1 MIRQIKLLTKL
12 QICNSF
18 GINEVRFTKE
28 KKKKV
33 RFYGLAAVWVVLI
46 ACFLSYV
53 AGMAVMLAKLN
64 MAQFIPSALF
74 AITSVMVFIV
84 TFFKT
89 GNTIF
94 QQKAFEQQI
103 ALPVSK
109 TAIIVSRFL
118 SMYVTNLVLTSM
130 VMIAGSVVYGV
141 LMHPA
146 VSFYVYGVFSIVLLP
161 LLPITLATIIGAVI
175 TAISAR
181 MKHKSLVETVL
192 TLALAILIIGG
203 SMVFSGSGQTEIEGM
218 VQNLAE
224 TMEQQIGSMYPP
236 ALWVGNA
243 MVSGNFW
250 DFILFALVSL
260 VTFGVFLVVLQKYF
274 LGICTA
280 LATSSG
286 KKSYHLTELSTS
298 SIRKAL
304 WKKELKRYF
313 ASTVYVTNTMI
324 GYAMMVLLSAV
335 ILVAGIENIN
345 VVAGA
350 ESMGQALDLEGMIRK
365 LFPFVLSFMPA
376 MMPMTAASISM
387 EGKQWW
393 IMQSLPVR
401 KKDIILGKV
410 LANIT
415 VVAPFYLVAEVLTFL
430 AFRPDLQEGVW
441 LVLIPAVYI
450 LFSVVVGIVINLH
463 FPVFDWENETRV
475 IKQSTSTFLTMLT
488 AAVIGIIPAG
498 ILLAVPDGFVSVYMA
513 TVVCIVL
520 VATVVLWRKQCVK
533 EKVLQ

>member
-33 RFYGLAAVWVVLI
+33 RFYGLAAVWAVLI
-46 ACFLSYV
+46 VFFLCYV
-53 AGMAVMLAKLN
+53 AGIAVFLTELN
-64 MAQFIPSALF
+64 MAQLIPSLLC
-74 AITSVMVFIV
+74 AITSVIVFIF
-84 TFFKT
+84 TFLKT

-103 ALPVSK
+103 VLPVSK

-118 SMYVTNLVLTSM
+118 SMYVTNLVFTSV

-161 LLPITLATIIGAVI
+161 LFPITLATIIGAVI

-181 MKHKSLVETVL
+181 MKHKSLVEIVL
-192 TLALAILIIGG
+192 TMVFVVLIIGG
-203 SMVFSGSGQTEIEGM
+203 SMLCSDSGQAEIEGM
-218 VQNLAE
+218 IQNLAG
-224 TMEQQIGSMYPP
+224 TMEQQIGNMYPP

-243 MVSGNFW
+243 MVSGKFG
-250 DFILFALVSL
+250 DFILFVLVSL
-260 VTFGVFLVVLQKYF
+260 GTFGVFISILQKYF

-280 LATSSG
+280 LAVSSG
-286 KKSYHLTELSTS
+286 KKSYHLTKLSTS

-313 ASTVYVTNTMI
+313 ASTVYVTNTMVC
-324 GYAMMVLLSAV
+324 YVMMVLICAV

-345 VVAGA
+345 IVAGA
-350 ESMGQALDLEGMIRK
+350 ESMEQTLDMEAMIRK

-376 MMPMTAASISM
+376 MMPMTASSISM

-393 IMQSLPVR
+393 ILQSLPVR
-401 KKDIILGKV
+401 GKDIVVGKV

-415 VVAPFYLVAEVLTFL
+415 VVTPFYLVAEVLAFL
-430 AFRPDLQEGVW
+430 AFRPDLQEGIW
-441 LVLIPAVYI
+441 LLLIPAVYI
-450 LFSVVVGIVINLH
+450 LFSVVVGIAINLH

-475 IKQSTSTFLTMLT
+475 IKQSAATFFAMITG
-488 AAVIGIIPAG
+488 AVTGIIPAG
-498 ILLAVPDGFVSVYMA
+498 ILLVVPDGVVMVYMA
-513 TVVCIVL
+513 AVVCIVL
-520 VATVVLWRKQCVK
+520 GATVVLWRRYCAQ
-533 EKVLQ
+533 EITLQ